1 MHCVARHDH
10 ESGGRAGA
18 DNEAKLREMV
28 GLDPAPKPALA
39 GPEPE
44 PEPAAP
50 DPAAFDAMMA
60 AAEVSLGRF
69 SAA

>member
-1 MHCVARHDH
+1 MHYRERVLKQF
-10 ESGGRAGA
+10 E
-18 DNEAKLREMV
+18 KLPHFIPF
-28 GLDPAPKPALA
+28 GPAPKPALA